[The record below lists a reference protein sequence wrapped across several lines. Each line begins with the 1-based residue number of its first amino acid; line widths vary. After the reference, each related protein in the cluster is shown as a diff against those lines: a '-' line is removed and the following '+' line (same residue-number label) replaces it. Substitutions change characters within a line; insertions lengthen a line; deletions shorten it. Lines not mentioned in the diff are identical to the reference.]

1 MNKHIN
7 RPNICKGM
15 NISDCELQIIRLSVD
30 KAEKIVGAKV
40 AQSSE
45 IKQIIN
51 LLEIFLQQKKLICYG
66 GTAINNILP
75 KTEQF
80 YDQNV
85 EVPDYDFFSYNALED
100 AKELSNI
107 YFKNGF
113 TEVEAKS
120 AQHHGTYKVFVNFM
134 PIADITSIP
143 KELFINLKKT
153 VIKISGIY
161 YAPPN
166 YLRMSM
172 FLELSRPQGDVSRW
186 EKVFKRLQLLNKH
199 YPLYNK
205 KCFHTSFQRELSKEN
220 EYKQEE
226 LFTILQ
232 NILTSQNVVFFG
244 GYALSLYSRYMPDF
258 IKKQFRH
265 IPDFDVLAENSKT
278 TAENIKEEL
287 INQDIKN
294 VSIIKHKAIGELIG
308 ENYEIVIGKDTV
320 GFIYQPSVC
329 SSYNIIRINKKNIKI
344 ATIDTI
350 LSYYLAFLYANKPY
364 YDTDRILCMA
374 TFLFDIQEK
383 NKLQQIGL
391 LKRFTISCFGHQE
404 TMEEMKLKKSN
415 KFKELK
421 NNKNSK
427 EFEEWFLNYR
437 PDKINK
443 NKSTET
449 ETEPIHI
456 EKKHK
461 KKHTKKTH
469 KNNKKKRKTKKLFG
483 IF

>member
-1 MNKHIN
+1 MKKYINK
-7 RPNICKGM
+7 PGICKDM
-15 NISDCELQIIRLSVD
+15 NIADCELQIIRLSVD
-30 KAEKIVGAKV
+30 KAEKKLGAKV

-51 LLEIFLQQKKLICYG
+51 LLELFLQKKSLICYG

-80 YDQNV
+80 YDQNI
-85 EVPDYDFFSYNALED
+85 EVPDYDFFSYNAIED

-107 YFKNGF
+107 YYNNGF

-120 AQHHGTYKVFVNFM
+120 GQHHGTYKVFVNFM
-134 PIADITSIP
+134 PIADITFIP

-153 VIKISGIY
+153 AIKINGIY

-172 FLELSRPQGDVSRW
+172 FLELSRPNGDVSRW

-205 KCFHTSFQRELSKEN
+205 KCFHKNFQRELSKQN

-226 LFTILQ
+226 LFYLLQ

-244 GYALSLYSRYMPDF
+244 GYALSLYSKYMPDF

-265 IPDFDVLAENSKT
+265 IPDFDILAENPKI
-278 TAENIKEEL
+278 TADNIKEEL
-287 INQDIKN
+287 INQGIKN

-308 ENYEIVIGKDTV
+308 INYEIIIGKDTV
-320 GFIYQPSVC
+320 GFVYEPKAC
-329 SSYNIIRINKKNIKI
+329 HSYNIIRINKKNIKI

-350 LSYYLAFLYANKPY
+350 LSFYLAFLYANKPY

-404 TMEEMKLKKSN
+404 SIEEMKLEKSN
-415 KFKELK
+415 KFNELK

-427 EFEEWFLNYR
+427 EFEEWFLNFR
-437 PDKINK
+437 PDKIYV
-443 NKSTET
+443 
-449 ETEPIHI
+449 
-456 EKKHK
+456 KKEDKEDKEDK
-461 KKHTKKTH
+461 KKQKTF
-469 KNNKKKRKTKKLFG
+469 KQQKKKKRKTKKIFGLF
-483 IF
+483 

>member
-1 MNKHIN
+1 MKKP
-7 RPNICKGM
+7 RICEDM
-15 NISDCELQIIRLSVD
+15 NIEDCELQIIRLSVD
-30 KAEKIVGAKV
+30 KAEKELGAKV

-45 IKQIIN
+45 IKQIIH
-51 LLEIFLQQKKLICYG
+51 LLEDFLQRKSLICYG

-80 YDQNV
+80 YDQSI
-85 EVPDYDFFSYNALED
+85 EVPDYDFFSYNAIED

-120 AQHHGTYKVFVNFM
+120 GQHHGTYKVFVNFM
-134 PIADITSIP
+134 PIADITFIP

-153 VIKISGIY
+153 AIRISGLY

-172 FLELSRPQGDVSRW
+172 FLELSRPNGDVSRW
-186 EKVFKRLQLLNKH
+186 EKVFKRLQLLNKN

-205 KCFHTSFQRELSKEN
+205 KCFHKSFQRELSKQN

-226 LFTILQ
+226 LFYILQ

-244 GYALSLYSRYMPDF
+244 GYALSLYSRYMPHF

-265 IPDFDVLAENSKT
+265 IPDFDILAENPKL
-278 TAENIKEEL
+278 TADNIKEEL
-287 INQDIKN
+287 INQGIKN

-308 ENYEIVIGKDTV
+308 INYEILIDKDTV
-320 GFIYQPSVC
+320 GFIYEPKAC
-329 SSYNIIRINKKNIKI
+329 HSYNVIRINKKNIKI

-350 LSYYLAFLYANKPY
+350 LSFYLAFLYANKPY

-374 TFLFDIQEK
+374 SFLFDIQEK

-404 TMEEMKLKKSN
+404 SVEEMKLEKSN
-415 KFKELK
+415 KFNELK

-437 PDKINK
+437 PDKIHK
-443 NKSTET
+443 TKSNEV
-449 ETEPIHI
+449 IK
-456 EKKHK
+456 KKHETPHE
-461 KKHTKKTH
+461 KKHTKKS
-469 KNNKKKRKTKKLFG
+469 KKKKRKTKKIFG

>member
-1 MNKHIN
+1 MKNK
-7 RPNICKGM
+7 PSVCKDM
-15 NISDCELQIIRLSVD
+15 KIEECELQIIRLSVD
-30 KAEKIVGAKV
+30 KAEKNLGAKV
-40 AQSSE
+40 AQSNE
-45 IKQIIN
+45 IKQIIHI
-51 LLEIFLQQKKLICYG
+51 LEDFIQTKKLICYG

-85 EVPDYDFFSYNALED
+85 EVPDYDFFSYTPIEN

-107 YFKNGF
+107 YFNNGF

-120 AQHHGTYKVFVNFM
+120 GQHHGTYKVYVNFM
-134 PIADITSIP
+134 AIADITFIP
-143 KELFINLKKT
+143 KELFITLKQT
-153 VIKISGIY
+153 AIKINGIY

-172 FLELSRPQGDVSRW
+172 FLELSRPNGDVSRW

-205 KCFHTSFQRELSKEN
+205 KCFHTNFQRELSEQN
-220 EYKQEE
+220 EYKQEQ
-226 LFTILQ
+226 LFYILQ

-244 GYALSLYSRYMPDF
+244 GYALSLYSRYMPHF
-258 IKKQFRH
+258 IRKQFRH
-265 IPDFDVLAENSKT
+265 IPDFDILAENPKLI
-278 TAENIKEEL
+278 AENIKEEL
-287 INQDIKN
+287 INQGIKN
-294 VSIIKHKAIGELIG
+294 INIIKHKAIGELIG
-308 ENYEIVIGKDTV
+308 INYEIVIGKDTV
-320 GFIYQPSVC
+320 GFIYEPKAC
-329 SSYNIIRINKKNIKI
+329 HSYNVIRINKKDVKI

-350 LSYYLAFLYANKPY
+350 LSFYLAFLYANKPY

-391 LKRFTISCFGHQE
+391 LQRFTINCFGHQE
-404 TMEEMKLKKSN
+404 SVEEMKLEKSN

-421 NNKNSK
+421 IHKNSK

-437 PDKINK
+437 PDKIFK
-443 NKSTET
+443 TK
-449 ETEPIHI
+449 
-456 EKKHK
+456 EKEIKEKEIKEKTTKESKTK
-461 KKHTKKTH
+461 KKH
-469 KNNKKKRKTKKLFG
+469 KKRKTKKIFG

>member
-1 MNKHIN
+1 MKDNINK
-7 RPNICKGM
+7 PSICKDM
-15 NISDCELQIIRLSVD
+15 NIEDCELQIIRLSVD
-30 KAEKIVGAKV
+30 KSEKRLGAKV

-51 LLEIFLQQKKLICYG
+51 LLEDFLQQKRLICYG

-80 YDQNV
+80 YDQNI
-85 EVPDYDFFSYNALED
+85 EVPDYDFFSYRPIED

-107 YFKNGF
+107 YYKNGF

-120 AQHHGTYKVFVNFM
+120 GQHHGTYKVFVNFM
-134 PIADITSIP
+134 PIADITFIP
-143 KELFINLKKT
+143 KELFIILKKT
-153 VIKISGIY
+153 AIKISGIY

-172 FLELSRPQGDVSRW
+172 FLELSRPNGDVSRW
-186 EKVFKRLQLLNKH
+186 EKVFKRLKLLNKH

-205 KCFHTSFQRELSKEN
+205 KCFHTSFQRELSSQN

-226 LFTILQ
+226 LFYILQ

-244 GYALSLYSRYMPDF
+244 GYALSLYSKYMPDF

-265 IPDFDVLAENSKT
+265 IPDFDILAENPKT
-278 TAENIKEEL
+278 TADNIKEEL
-287 INQDIKN
+287 ISQGIKN

-308 ENYEIVIGKDTV
+308 VNYEIVIGKDTV
-320 GFIYQPSVC
+320 GFIYEPKAC
-329 SSYNIIRINKKNIKI
+329 HSYNVIRVNKKNIKI

-350 LSYYLAFLYANKPY
+350 LSFYLAFLYANKPY

-404 TMEEMKLKKSN
+404 SIEEMKLEKSN

-421 NNKNSK
+421 NNKNLK

-437 PDKINK
+437 PDKIHKSKK
-443 NKSTET
+443 NME
-449 ETEPIHI
+449 EPVII
-456 EKKHK
+456 EKKDN
-461 KKHTKKTH
+461 KKTK

>member
-1 MNKHIN
+1 MKKP
-7 RPNICKGM
+7 RICEDM
-15 NISDCELQIIRLSVD
+15 NIEDCELQIIRLSVD
-30 KAEKIVGAKV
+30 KAEKELGAKV

-45 IKQIIN
+45 IKQIIH
-51 LLEIFLQQKKLICYG
+51 LLEDFLQRKSLICYG

-80 YDQNV
+80 YDQSI
-85 EVPDYDFFSYNALED
+85 EVPDYDFFSYNAIED

-120 AQHHGTYKVFVNFM
+120 GQHHGTYKVYVNFM
-134 PIADITSIP
+134 PIADITFIP

-153 VIKISGIY
+153 AIKISGLY

-172 FLELSRPQGDVSRW
+172 FLELSRPNGDVSRW
-186 EKVFKRLQLLNKH
+186 EKVFKRLKLLNKN

-205 KCFHTSFQRELSKEN
+205 KCFHKSFQRELSKQN

-226 LFTILQ
+226 LFYILQ

-244 GYALSLYSRYMPDF
+244 GYALSLYSKYMPHF

-265 IPDFDVLAENSKT
+265 IPDFDILAENPKL
-278 TAENIKEEL
+278 TADNIKEEL
-287 INQDIKN
+287 INQGIKN

-308 ENYEIVIGKDTV
+308 VNYEILIDKDTV
-320 GFIYQPSVC
+320 GFIYEPKAC
-329 SSYNIIRINKKNIKI
+329 HSYNVIRINKKNIKI

-350 LSYYLAFLYANKPY
+350 LSFYLAFLYANKPY

-374 TFLFDIQEK
+374 SFLFDIQEK

-404 TMEEMKLKKSN
+404 SVEEMKLEKSN
-415 KFKELK
+415 KFNELK
-421 NNKNSK
+421 SNKNSK

-437 PDKINK
+437 PDKIHK
-443 NKSTET
+443 TKSNEV
-449 ETEPIHI
+449 IK
-456 EKKHK
+456 KKHETPHE
-461 KKHTKKTH
+461 KKHTKKS
-469 KNNKKKRKTKKLFG
+469 KKKKRKTKKMFG

>member
-1 MNKHIN
+1 MRNK
-7 RPNICKGM
+7 PSICKDM
-15 NISDCELQIIRLSVD
+15 NIEDCELQIIRLSVD
-30 KAEKIVGAKV
+30 KAEKLLGAKV

-45 IKQIIN
+45 IKQIIH
-51 LLEIFLQQKKLICYG
+51 LLEVFLQKKSLICYG

-85 EVPDYDFFSYNALED
+85 EVPDYDFFSYNAIED
-100 AKELSNI
+100 AKELSSI

-120 AQHHGTYKVFVNFM
+120 GQHHGTYKVFVNFM
-134 PIADITSIP
+134 PIADITFIP
-143 KELFINLKKT
+143 KELFVNLKKT
-153 VIKISGIY
+153 AIKISGIY

-172 FLELSRPQGDVSRW
+172 FLELSRPNGDVSRW
-186 EKVFKRLQLLNKH
+186 EKVFKRLKLLNKH

-205 KCFHTSFQRELSKEN
+205 KCFHTTFQRELSKHN
-220 EYKQEE
+220 KYKQEE
-226 LFTILQ
+226 LFHILQ
-232 NILTSQNVVFFG
+232 NILTSQNIVFFG
-244 GYALSLYSRYMPDF
+244 GYALSLYSKYMPEF
-258 IKKQFRH
+258 IRKQFRH
-265 IPDFDVLAENSKT
+265 IPDFDVLSENPKA
-278 TAENIKEEL
+278 TADNIKEEL
-287 INQDIKN
+287 LNQGIQN
-294 VSIIKHKAIGELIG
+294 VSIVKHKAIGELIG
-308 ENYEIVIGKDTV
+308 VNYEILIDKDTV
-320 GFIYQPSVC
+320 GFIYEPKAC
-329 SSYNIIRINKKNIKI
+329 HSYNIIRINKKNIKI

-350 LSYYLAFLYANKPY
+350 LSFYLAFLYANKPY

-404 TMEEMKLKKSN
+404 SVEEMKLEKST
-415 KFKELK
+415 KFNELK

-427 EFEEWFLNYR
+427 EFEEWFLNFR
-437 PDKINK
+437 PDKMQK
-443 NKSTET
+443 EEKKE
-449 ETEPIHI
+449 EEEKHEEEPMKHQ
-456 EKKHK
+456 KKHK
-461 KKHTKKTH
+461 TFKHKKQ
-469 KNNKKKRKTKKLFG
+469 KKRKRSTKKLFG